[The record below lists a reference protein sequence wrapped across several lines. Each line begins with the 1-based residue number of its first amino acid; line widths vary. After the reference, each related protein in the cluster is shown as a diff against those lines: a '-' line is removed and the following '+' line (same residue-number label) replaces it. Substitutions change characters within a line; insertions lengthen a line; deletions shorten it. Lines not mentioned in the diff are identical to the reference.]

1 MPASNSLSRTPGRTS
16 TELMIDNLPLLT
28 HAKQALA
35 YQRLDTSMM
44 SCTMPAGA
52 EERSME
58 LTQADLTRMPTVSTV
73 DPWHLLAPR
82 RAVIKPGAVSSLE
95 TRDR

>member
-1 MPASNSLSRTPGRTS
+1 
-16 TELMIDNLPLLT
+16 
-28 HAKQALA
+28 
-35 YQRLDTSMM
+35 
-44 SCTMPAGA
+44 
-52 EERSME
+52 ME